1 MLVFL
6 EYVALLSHK
15 ENRYRTVFTHYT
27 RLRLEVNEVI
37 HHTINYDIVQNMHLK
52 GLNSQQ
58 KEAVLHKD
66 GPLLIIAGAGA
77 GKTKTITHRI
87 LNLIKT
93 GERPESILAVTFTN
107 KAAKEMKERVK
118 DLLDKDKEVNFPIHA
133 NAYPYVATFHALGV
147 KILKENARALNT
159 VRHFKIFDRNDSVR
173 AVKDALKKFD
183 YDPKQYPPKK
193 ILSIISKKK
202 GDAISLKMYEE
213 SVGNSYFAKIVA
225 QVWREYEE
233 ALKKEKAF
241 DFDDLLLK
249 TVHLLEQNQNILE
262 RYQNIWKYI
271 HIDEYQDTNKIQY
284 KLANLLALGHKNVC
298 VVGDVDQNIYSW
310 RGADIQ
316 NMLDFEKKYSGA
328 KTLLLEENYRSTKT
342 ILEASNRIIKKN
354 KNRKEKTLF
363 TNKEDGD
370 NISLFTAYNE
380 MQEAQFVALKSKEL
394 IEAGVS
400 PKDIA
405 VLYRA
410 NFQSRILEEV
420 FLAMDIPYQV
430 LGVRFFERKEVKDIL
445 AFLSAALNPESISD
459 MKRIINVPACGIGK
473 VTLLKIVEG
482 RESELPPKM
491 QEKVKNFKLLLQ
503 KIKEVAENKKP
514 SETIKFILKES
525 GIEQML
531 KTKNEEDLE
540 RLENIKE
547 LATLASRYDV
557 LTPQDGIEKLLEDA
571 ALASDQ
577 DELKEEKDAVRLM
590 TVHAS
595 KGLEFGTVFITGL
608 EDGLFPHTSLSDE
621 KRDDEEE
628 RRLFYVALTRAKKKV
643 FLTYASVRTIF
654 GSQTVNLPSDFIMDI
669 EDDLIDEVT
678 LDDSD
683 IEDTVTTPTKEYL
696 IDFD

>member
-1 MLVFL
+1 
-6 EYVALLSHK
+6 
-15 ENRYRTVFTHYT
+15 
-27 RLRLEVNEVI
+27 
-37 HHTINYDIVQNMHLK
+37 MHLK
-52 GLNSQQ
+52 GLNPQQ

-93 GERPESILAVTFTN
+93 GTAPENILAVTFTN
-107 KAAKEMKERVK
+107 KAAKEMKERVR
-118 DLLDKDKEVNFPIHA
+118 DLLDKDEEINFPIST
-133 NAYPYVATFHALGV
+133 NAYPFVATFHALGV
-147 KILKENARALNT
+147 KMLKENARVLNT
-159 VRHFKIFDRNDSVR
+159 TRHFKIFDRNDSIR
-173 AVKDALKKFD
+173 AIKEGLKKFD

-193 ILSIISKKK
+193 ILSIISKQK
-202 GDAISLKMYEE
+202 GDAISLKMYEGN
-213 SVGNSYFAKIVA
+213 VGNSYFPKIVA
-225 QVWREYEE
+225 QVWNEYEK
-233 ALKKEKAF
+233 ALHTEKAY

-249 TVHLLEQNQNILE
+249 TVNLLEQNQNILE

-271 HIDEYQDTNKIQY
+271 HIDEYQDTNKVQY
-284 KLANLLALGHKNVC
+284 KLANLLAHKHSNVC

-316 NMLDFEKKYSGA
+316 NMLDFEKQYKGT

-363 TNKEDGD
+363 TNNQDGE
-370 NISLFTAYNE
+370 NISLFSAYNE
-380 MQEAQFVALKSKEL
+380 MQEAQFVALKAGEL
-394 IEAGVS
+394 IDAGIN
-400 PKDIA
+400 PKEIA

-445 AFLSAALNPESISD
+445 AFLSAALNPDSISD
-459 MKRIINVPACGIGK
+459 MKRIINVPARGIGK

-482 RESELPPKM
+482 REEELSA
-491 QEKVKNFKLLLQ
+491 KVAQKVADFKHLLER
-503 KIKEVAENKKP
+503 IAEVAMSKNP

-525 GIEQML
+525 GIEAML

-547 LATLASRYDV
+547 LATLAMRYDK
-557 LTPQDGIEKLLEDA
+557 LSPQEGIEKLLEDA

-577 DELKEEKDAVRLM
+577 DELKEDKNAVRLM

-595 KGLEFGTVFITGL
+595 KGLEFGVVFITGL
-608 EDGLFPHTSLSDE
+608 EDGLFPHSSMGDE

-669 EDDLIDEVT
+669 EDDLIDEVS
-678 LDDSD
+678 LDNVDGID
-683 IEDTVTTPTKEYL
+683 DTNHTSSEFL
-696 IDFD
+696 IL

>member
-1 MLVFL
+1 
-6 EYVALLSHK
+6 
-15 ENRYRTVFTHYT
+15 
-27 RLRLEVNEVI
+27 
-37 HHTINYDIVQNMHLK
+37 MHLK
-52 GLNSQQ
+52 GLNPQQ

-93 GERPESILAVTFTN
+93 GTAPENILAVTFTN
-107 KAAKEMKERVK
+107 KAAKEMKERVR
-118 DLLDKDKEVNFPIHA
+118 DLLDKDKEINFPISQ
-133 NAYPYVATFHALGV
+133 NSYPFVATFHALGV
-147 KILKENARALNT
+147 KILKENARVLNT
-159 VRHFKIFDRNDSVR
+159 TRHFKIFDRNDSIR
-173 AVKDALKKFD
+173 AIKDALKKFD

-193 ILSIISKKK
+193 ILSIISKQK
-202 GDAISLKMYEE
+202 GDAISLKMYEGN
-213 SVGNSYFAKIVA
+213 VGNSYFPKIVA
-225 QVWREYEE
+225 QVWNEYEK
-233 ALKKEKAF
+233 ALHTEKAY

-249 TVHLLEQNQNILE
+249 TVNLLEQNQNILE

-271 HIDEYQDTNKIQY
+271 HIDEYQDTNKVQY
-284 KLANLLALGHKNVC
+284 KLANLLAHKHSNVC

-316 NMLDFEKKYSGA
+316 NMLDFEKQYKGT

-363 TNKEDGD
+363 TNNQDGE
-370 NISLFTAYNE
+370 NISLFSAYNE
-380 MQEAQFVALKSKEL
+380 MQEAQFVALKAGEL
-394 IEAGVS
+394 IDAGIN
-400 PKDIA
+400 PKEIA

-445 AFLSAALNPESISD
+445 AFLSAALNPDSISD
-459 MKRIINVPACGIGK
+459 MKRIINVPARGIGK

-482 RESELPPKM
+482 REEELSA
-491 QEKVKNFKLLLQ
+491 KVAQKVADFKHLLER
-503 KIKEVAENKKP
+503 IAEVAMSKNP

-525 GIEQML
+525 GIEAML

-547 LATLASRYDV
+547 LATLAMRYDK
-557 LTPQDGIEKLLEDA
+557 LSPQEGIEKLLEDA

-577 DELKEEKDAVRLM
+577 DELKEDKNAVRLM

-595 KGLEFGTVFITGL
+595 KGLEFGVVFITGL
-608 EDGLFPHTSLSDE
+608 EDGLFPHTSMSDE

-669 EDDLIDEVT
+669 EDDLIDEVS
-678 LDDSD
+678 LDNVDGID
-683 IEDTVTTPTKEYL
+683 DTNHTSSEFL
-696 IDFD
+696 IL

>member
-1 MLVFL
+1 
-6 EYVALLSHK
+6 
-15 ENRYRTVFTHYT
+15 
-27 RLRLEVNEVI
+27 
-37 HHTINYDIVQNMHLK
+37 MHLK

-118 DLLDKDKEVNFPIHA
+118 DLLDKDKEINFPIHT

-147 KILKENARALNT
+147 KILKENARVLNT
-159 VRHFKIFDRNDSVR
+159 IRHFKIFDRNDSNR
-173 AVKDALKKFD
+173 AIKDALKKFD

-193 ILSIISKKK
+193 ILSIISKQK
-202 GDAISLKMYEE
+202 GDAVSLKMYEE
-213 SVGNSYFAKIVA
+213 NVGNSYFPKIVA

-233 ALKKEKAF
+233 ILKKEKAF

-249 TVHLLEQNQNILE
+249 TVNLLEQNQNILE
-262 RYQNIWKYI
+262 RYQKNWKYI
-271 HIDEYQDTNKIQY
+271 HIDEYQDTNKVQY
-284 KLANLLALGHKNVC
+284 KLANLLACKHSNVC

-316 NMLDFEKKYSGA
+316 NMLDFEKQYKQV

-363 TNKEDGD
+363 TNNKDGE
-370 NISLFTAYNE
+370 NISLFSAYNE

-394 IEAGVS
+394 IEEGIA

-420 FLAMDIPYQV
+420 FLALDIPYQV

-445 AFLSAALNPESISD
+445 AFLSAALNEDSISD
-459 MKRIINVPACGIGK
+459 MKRIINVPARGIGK

-482 RESELPPKM
+482 RENELSPKM
-491 QEKVKNFKLLLQ
+491 QEKVKNFKLLLE
-503 KIKEVAENKKP
+503 KIKEVAETKKP

-525 GIEQML
+525 GIEAML

-547 LATLASRYDV
+547 LVTLAMRYDK
-557 LTPQDGIEKLLEDA
+557 LTPEEGIGKLLEDA
-571 ALASDQ
+571 ALQSDQ
-577 DELKEEKDAVRLM
+577 DELKEEKNAVRLM

-608 EDGLFPHTSLSDE
+608 EDGLFPHTSMSDE

-654 GSQTVNLPSDFIMDI
+654 GSQTVNLPSDFIIDI

-678 LDDSD
+678 LDGEASEQS
-683 IEDTVTTPTKEYL
+683 ITKEYL

>member
-1 MLVFL
+1 
-6 EYVALLSHK
+6 
-15 ENRYRTVFTHYT
+15 
-27 RLRLEVNEVI
+27 
-37 HHTINYDIVQNMHLK
+37 MHLK
-52 GLNSQQ
+52 GLNPQQ
-58 KEAVLHKD
+58 REAVLHKD

-93 GERPESILAVTFTN
+93 GTAPENILAVTFTN

-118 DLLDKDKEVNFPIHA
+118 SLIDKDEEINLPTSF
-133 NAYPYVATFHALGV
+133 NSYPFVATFHALGV
-147 KILKENARALNT
+147 KMLKENARLLNT
-159 VRHFKIFDRNDSVR
+159 TRHFKIFDRNDSLR
-173 AVKDALKKFD
+173 AIKDAIKKND
-183 YDPKQYPPKK
+183 LDPKQYAPKAV
-193 ILSIISKKK
+193 LSVISKQK
-202 GDAISLKMYEE
+202 GNAVTLEKYEE
-213 SVGNSYFAKIVA
+213 NVGNSYFPKIVA
-225 QVWREYEE
+225 QVWREYEKT
-233 ALKKEKAF
+233 LKSEKAY

-249 TVHLLEQNQNILE
+249 TVNLLEQNENVLE
-262 RYQNIWKYI
+262 RYQNTWKYI
-271 HIDEYQDTNKIQY
+271 HIDEYQDTNKVQY
-284 KLANLLALGHKNVC
+284 KFANLLARKHNNVC
-298 VVGDVDQNIYSW
+298 VVGDGDQNVYSW

-316 NMLDFEKKYSGA
+316 NILDFEKHYAGA
-328 KTLLLEENYRSTKT
+328 KTMLLEENYRSTKT

-354 KNRKEKTLF
+354 KNRKEKNLF
-363 TNKEDGD
+363 TNNPDGE
-370 NISLFTAYNE
+370 NISLFAAYNE

-394 IEAGVS
+394 IEAGVE
-400 PKDIA
+400 PKEIA

-459 MKRIINVPACGIGK
+459 MKRIINVPARGIGK

-482 RESELPPKM
+482 REDELSA
-491 QEKVKNFKLLLQ
+491 KVAQKVVDFKRLLER
-503 KIKEVAENKKP
+503 IAEVAMNKKP

-525 GIEQML
+525 GLESIL
-531 KTKNEEDLE
+531 KNGTEEDLE

-547 LATLASRYDV
+547 LTSLAMRYDI
-557 LTPQDGIEKLLEDA
+557 LTPEEGIEKLLEDA

-577 DELKEEKDAVRLM
+577 DELKEEKNAVRLM

-595 KGLEFGTVFITGL
+595 KGLEFGVVFITGL
-608 EDGLFPHTSLSDE
+608 EDGLFPHSSMGDE

-678 LDDSD
+678 LDGTDVIDNTNDDSGYTN
-683 IEDTVTTPTKEYL
+683 ELL
-696 IDFD
+696 IL